1 MSMHTQTTTVGPS
14 SRHLVE
20 VRWTPACYD
29 RLRAAWADPAIPMAD
44 LPRVVGRTHEALIRM
59 ARLIGLGKRPAPRA
73 KQAHEWTDTQIAAL
87 RELWP
92 DILAVSLATGRTQSA
107 CAKKAYGLNLPARTG
122 PRMPSDDVERSK
134 KAMERL
140 KNRMEASPRV
150 ARNCLCCGRGFV
162 APTKFIRMCGPCK
175 GNKE

>member
-20 VRWTPACYD
+20 VRWTSACYD
-29 RLRAAWADPAIPMAD
+29 RLRAAWADPSIPMAD

-87 RELWP
+87 RECWP
-92 DILAVSLATGRTQSA
+92 DVVAAAVATGRTQSA
-107 CAKKAYGLNLPARTG
+107 CAKKGHNLQLPPRTG
-122 PRMPSDDVERSK
+122 RRVPVPGAARAA
-134 KAMERL
+134 KAGEVT
-140 KNRMEASPRV
+140 PHV
-150 ARNCLCCGRGFV
+150 ARNCLCCGRGF
-162 APTKFIRMCGPCK
+162 AAATRFIRMCGPCK

>member
-1 MSMHTQTTTVGPS
+1 
-14 SRHLVE
+14 
-20 VRWTPACYD
+20 
-29 RLRAAWADPAIPMAD
+29 MAD

-73 KQAHEWTDTQIAAL
+73 KQSHEWTDAQIAAL

-107 CAKKAYGLNLPARTG
+107 CAKKAYGLKLPPRTG
-122 PRMPSDDVERSK
+122 PRMPSDDVDRSK

-162 APTKFIRMCGPCK
+162 APTKYIRMCGPCK
-175 GNKE
+175 GNKD